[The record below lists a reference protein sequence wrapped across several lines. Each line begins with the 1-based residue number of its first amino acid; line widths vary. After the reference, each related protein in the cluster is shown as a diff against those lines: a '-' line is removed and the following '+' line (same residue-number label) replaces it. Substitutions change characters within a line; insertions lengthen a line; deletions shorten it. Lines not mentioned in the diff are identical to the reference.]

1 MISRVDDAYE
11 HASVTNVEEASAY
24 LTGFCVGNA
33 ETLFARWQD
42 LDKYLLVKYIDGNIK
57 RQNEDGSFE
66 TNGYDDHIPAYPI
79 WEDYSDKW
87 KENVVRDNGDIL
99 RIRK

>member
-1 MISRVDDAYE
+1 MKNLV
-11 HASVTNVEEASAY
+11 Y
-24 LTGFCVGNA
+24 LPIHTIFWVC
-33 ETLFARWQD
+33 LWLQIPD

-57 RQNEDGSFE
+57 RQNEDGTFMN
-66 TNGYDDHIPAYPI
+66 NGFDKSIPEFPI
-79 WEDYSDKW
+79 QEDYSEKW